1 MVKGSG
7 TGVLLGKTT
16 LSELLLPITI
26 RFPELIVILPPGL
39 LPLPV
44 TIGELRLRFPELIV
58 ILPPGLLPLPVTIGE
73 LRLRFPE
80 LIVILPPGLLPLPV
94 TIGELR
100 LRFPELIVILPPEL
114 LSLPVTIGGLTI
126 ISLVCGSILRF
137 SVLTLIIAASEGRK
151 KNKPHK
157 LATKAKHNEL
167 FFDSKMLLIFDW
179 LYYNYQNTFKLS
191 DIE

>member
-1 MVKGSG
+1 MTPKPSAVAEPKMVEGSG

-16 LSELLLPITI
+16 LSELLLPIT
-26 RFPELIVILPPGL
+26 
-39 LPLPV
+39 
-44 TIGELRLRFPELIV
+44 LRFPELIV
-58 ILPPGLLPLPVTIGE
+58 L
-73 LRLRFPE
+73 
-80 LIVILPPGLLPLPV
+80 
-94 TIGELR
+94 
-100 LRFPELIVILPPEL
+100 LPPEL

-151 KNKPHK
+151 KNKLHK

-191 DIE
+191 NIE